1 MTTKL
6 EKLLQKEAQLKAQI
20 QDAKA
25 RERTLEK
32 KRDTRR
38 KILVGA
44 AVMARVE
51 HGDWPESDLKMMMD
65 GFLTRESEREL
76 FGLDGDDA
84 GRSASRESLA
94 QTHRQANA
102 DKAAAAGSSAKE
114 KAGKQRAK
122 KLPVSSLDIEAEFNL

>member
-51 HGDWPESDLKMMMD
+51 HGDWPERDLKMMMD

-76 FGLDGDDA
+76 FELDGDDA
-84 GRSASRESLA
+84 DAPSSDESSA
-94 QTHRQANA
+94 QPHRQANA
-102 DKAAAAGSSAKE
+102 DKAVAAGSSAKE

>member
-44 AVMARVE
+44 AVMAQVE
-51 HGDWPESDLKMMMD
+51 RGDWPERDLKMMMD
-65 GFLTRESEREL
+65 GFLTRENEREL
-76 FGLDGDDA
+76 FGLDGESGEDAA
-84 GRSASRESLA
+84 GRK
-94 QTHRQANA
+94 Q
-102 DKAAAAGSSAKE
+102 KAAAGQKKTA
-114 KAGKQRAK
+114 QAK
-122 KLPVSSLDIEAEFNL
+122 KRALKSPATVGGGSQMITSSCRGELI

>member
-38 KILVGA
+38 KVLVGA

-51 HGDWPESDLKMMMD
+51 HGDWPERDLKMMMD

-76 FGLDGDDA
+76 FGLNGDDA
-84 GRSASRESLA
+84 GGSSSRESSA
-94 QTHRQANA
+94 QPQRQANA
-102 DKAAAAGSSAKE
+102 DKAVAAGSSAKGR
-114 KAGKQRAK
+114 AGKQRAK